1 MTCLG
6 VDLFVVIMLGY
17 VELPGCVSSCFSSYL
32 GSFQLF
38 FFPKMFLI
46 SFSPRSSRIP
56 ITRTSLCLV
65 VPTLLRVS
73 INFSLFSDCVIF
85 LNISLNYLIFPS
97 GLSLFFLPLQ

>member
-46 SFSPRSSRIP
+46 SFSPTASKPSVAFTKKFTVGTI
-56 ITRTSLCLV
+56 ILKVSNNRT
-65 VPTLLRVS
+65 PH
-73 INFSLFSDCVIF
+73 I
-85 LNISLNYLIFPS
+85 
-97 GLSLFFLPLQ
+97 